1 MGETAELS
9 WEELREGA
17 AVCWRQ
23 RRSTS
28 SQLAELLNRNT
39 VELLG
44 AVSHSLYPG
53 LLPPLAHPSPPIP
66 SWPWQPPPSPPRPA
80 SIRPLRAGVKPQ
92 LHQSTSSP
100 YPPLRRARRGRAAH
114 RGSRLERA
122 TAGDVPVEV
131 APPVAGAA
139 SSVPLRGTRPLRS
152 CRPRSPR
159 RSRLLPPKIQDARGA
174 VGSGAAGDGLA
185 LEFRRGRRRSRRR
198 RWQRS
203 RRRHSS
209 SATQFDNGKPAKP
222 TKAMA

>member
-28 SQLAELLNRNT
+28 SQLAELRNRNT
-39 VELLG
+39 AELLG
-44 AVSHSLYPG
+44 AVSPLYPG

-100 YPPLRRARRGRAAH
+100 YPPPRCAHRGCAAH

-122 TAGDVPVEV
+122 TAEDAPVEV
-131 APPVAGAA
+131 ASPVAGAA
-139 SSVPLRGTRPLRS
+139 SSVPSKESEAEPAPAAKNPGHAGSRG
-152 CRPRSPR
+152 
-159 RSRLLPPKIQDARGA
+159 Q
-174 VGSGAAGDGLA
+174 
-185 LEFRRGRRRSRRR
+185 RRGRRRVSVGVPSREE
-198 RWQRS
+198 
-203 RRRHSS
+203 
-209 SATQFDNGKPAKP
+209 TEK
-222 TKAMA
+222 TEAMAEEQTEAFQRCDTV